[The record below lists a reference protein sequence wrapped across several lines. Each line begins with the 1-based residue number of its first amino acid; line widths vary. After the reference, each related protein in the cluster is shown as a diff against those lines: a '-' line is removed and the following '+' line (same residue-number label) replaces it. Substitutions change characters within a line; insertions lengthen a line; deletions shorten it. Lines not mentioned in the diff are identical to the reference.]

1 MALILFI
8 LLFIVSKVLIFLLD
22 INKFNNQVQYDDNNQ
37 PIISNNEI
45 EKGLLNM
52 IYRGIIPKSA
62 DLTPALNRNGC
73 PLKLNNNMTAR
84 NRKREE
90 IDTESNYDNT
100 KYNCNQVNLMVN
112 QQEISKSSNL
122 FITEKSE
129 KLQKISTLKNMN
141 KKGSKYISENNIL
154 EEEEGKSLEILAKDC
169 NKKL

>member
-1 MALILFI
+1 
-8 LLFIVSKVLIFLLD
+8 
-22 INKFNNQVQYDDNNQ
+22 
-37 PIISNNEI
+37 
-45 EKGLLNM
+45 
-52 IYRGIIPKSA
+52 
-62 DLTPALNRNGC
+62 
-73 PLKLNNNMTAR
+73 
-84 NRKREE
+84 
-90 IDTESNYDNT
+90 
-100 KYNCNQVNLMVN
+100 MVN